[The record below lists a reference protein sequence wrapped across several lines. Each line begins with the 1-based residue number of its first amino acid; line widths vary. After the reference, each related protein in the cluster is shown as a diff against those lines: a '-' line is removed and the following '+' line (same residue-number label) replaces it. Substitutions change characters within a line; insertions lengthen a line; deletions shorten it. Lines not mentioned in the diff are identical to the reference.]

1 MKNTKLMGVASMI
14 AVAALGLSA
23 CAGSSSNPGTGGG
36 SGASGGSSSGGTTK
50 ASFNAALNAVYNPST
65 KTGGVLK
72 FADDAQP
79 DSTDPGDTYYGY
91 MWDFIRLYGRALTM
105 FKPVPGKASSELV
118 GDLAEGKG
126 TSPDKGKTWTYKLR
140 SGLKFEDGTPITSKD
155 VKYAVERQYDKTVF
169 PDGPTY
175 LNDMLNWP
183 AGYKGVYQSKG
194 VNTDSAITTPDDLT
208 ITFHLKSAFSG
219 FDYVAMTPQVIPVEQ
234 AKDTGAKYKE
244 HPISSGPYM
253 FKAGSYVEGKG
264 YTLVRNPNWSKAT
277 DPNRPALVDEID
289 MQFNQNAE
297 DIDNRIIAGD
307 LDVHVTGTG
316 VTSATQSR
324 VLTTPD
330 LKARADNPTIARL
343 WYVSIPSTV
352 KPFDNKDCRIA
363 VQYAMDRTSYQTAY
377 GGQFTGGQLA
387 TTLLP
392 PMIPGY
398 QKFDL
403 YPTPGNKG
411 DVAKAKEYLGKCGQP
426 NGFTTNMGYRA
437 ERPKEKAVAEAFQQA
452 LAKVGI
458 TVNLKGYPKKDYFS
472 TYCGNPPYVV
482 KYDLGLCVNGWGA
495 DWNDGYGFLA
505 QIVDSRVIRDTGGS
519 SNISVRNPA
528 VDKLLDQAQNELD
541 VSKRNAIWGQIDK
554 MVMEDATIYPGVYAN
569 ALLLRGKNLTNVFI
583 NQQFGYYDYVALGKS
598 S

>member
-1 MKNTKLMGVASMI
+1 MNRTKLTGVVSLI
-14 AVAALGLSA
+14 AAAALGLSA
-23 CAGSSSNPGTGGG
+23 CAGSSNNPST
-36 SGASGGSSSGGTTK
+36 GSSSGGTTK
-50 ASFNAALNAVYNPST
+50 AAFNAALDASYNPST
-65 KTGGVLK
+65 KAGGTIK
-72 FADDAQP
+72 YADDAQP

-91 MWDFIRLYGRALTM
+91 MWDFVRLYGRALTM
-105 FKPVPGKASSELV
+105 FKDVPGKGSAELV

-126 TSPDKGKTWTYKLR
+126 TTNDSGKTWTYKLR

-155 VKYAVERQYDKTVF
+155 VKYAVERQYDKEVF

-175 LNDMLNWP
+175 LNDMLAWP
-183 AGYKGVYQSKG
+183 AGYKGAYKSKG
-194 VNTDSAITTPDDLT
+194 VNTDSAITTPDDQT
-208 ITFHLKSAFSG
+208 ITFHLKTAFSG
-219 FDYVAMTPQVIPVEQ
+219 FDYVVMTPQTIPVPQ

-244 HPISSGPYM
+244 HPISSGPYK
-253 FKAGSYVEGKG
+253 FETYTEGKG
-264 YTLVRNPNWSKAT
+264 YALVRNDQWSKAS
-277 DPNRPALVDEID
+277 DPNRPALPDRIE

-324 VLTTPD
+324 VLTSPD

-352 KPFDNKDCRIA
+352 KPFDNKDCRVA

-377 GGQFTGGQLA
+377 GGAFTGGELA
-387 TTLLP
+387 TTILP
-392 PMIPGY
+392 PIIPGY

-411 DVAKAKEYLGKCGQP
+411 DVNKAKEALTKCGKP
-426 NGFTTNMGYRA
+426 SGFATTMGYRS

-458 TVNLKGYPKKDYFS
+458 TVTLKGFPKKDYFS
-472 TYCGNPPYVV
+472 TYCGNPPYVA
-482 KYDLGLCVNGWGA
+482 KNNLGLCVNGWGA
-495 DWNDGYGFLA
+495 DWNDGYGFLS

-519 SNISVRNPA
+519 SNISVRNPD

-541 VSKRNAIWGQIDK
+541 VTKRNGIWGEIDK
-554 MVMEDATIYPGVYAN
+554 KVMEDATIYPGVYAK
-569 ALLLRGKNLTNVFI
+569 ALLIRGKGLTNVWI
-583 NQQFGYYDYVALGKS
+583 NQQFGYYDYLALGKS
-598 S
+598 

>member
-1 MKNTKLMGVASMI
+1 MGVTSMI

-23 CAGSSSNPGTGGG
+23 CAGSSSNPGTGG
-36 SGASGGSSSGGTTK
+36 SSSSGGTTK

-65 KTGGVLK
+65 KTGGTLK

-91 MWDFIRLYGRALTM
+91 MWDFIRLYGRSLTM
-105 FKPVPGKASSELV
+105 FKVVPGQASSELV
-118 GDLAEGKG
+118 GDLAVGKG
-126 TSPDKGKTWTYKLR
+126 TSPDSGKTWTYKLR

-208 ITFHLKSAFSG
+208 ITFHLKTAFSG
-219 FDYVAMTPQVIPVEQ
+219 FDYVAMTPQVMPVEQ

-253 FKAGSYVEGKG
+253 FKEGSYVEGKG

-392 PMIPGY
+392 PIIPGY

-403 YPTPGNKG
+403 YPTPDNKG
-411 DVAKAKEYLGKCGQP
+411 DVTKAKAALAKCGKP

-482 KYDLGLCVNGWGA
+482 KNDLGLCVNGWGA

-541 VSKRNAIWGQIDK
+541 VTKRNAIWGQIDK
-554 MVMEDATIYPGVYAN
+554 LVMEDATVYPGVYAN

>member
-1 MKNTKLMGVASMI
+1 MKNTKLMGAASMI

-23 CAGSSSNPGTGGG
+23 CAGSSSNPGTGG

-65 KTGGVLK
+65 KTGGTLK

-91 MWDFIRLYGRALTM
+91 MWDFIRLYGRSLTM
-105 FKPVPGKASSELV
+105 FKVVPGQASSELV
-118 GDLAEGKG
+118 GDLATGKG
-126 TSPDKGKTWTYKLR
+126 TSPDQGKTWTYKLR

-219 FDYVAMTPQVIPVEQ
+219 FDYVAMTPQVMPVEQ

-253 FKAGSYVEGKG
+253 FKPGSYVEGKG

-377 GGQFTGGQLA
+377 GGQFTGGQMA

-392 PMIPGY
+392 PIIPGY

-411 DVAKAKEYLGKCGQP
+411 DVAKAKAELAKCGKP

-482 KYDLGLCVNGWGA
+482 KNDLGLCVNGWGA

-554 MVMEDATIYPGVYAN
+554 MVMEDATIYPGVYAK

>member
-1 MKNTKLMGVASMI
+1 MKNTKLMGAASLI

-23 CAGSSSNPGTGGG
+23 CAGSSSNPGTGG

-65 KTGGVLK
+65 KTGGTLK

-91 MWDFIRLYGRALTM
+91 MWDFVRLYGRALTM
-105 FKPVPGKASSELV
+105 FKPVPGQASSELV

-194 VNTDSAITTPDDLT
+194 VNTDSAITTPDDTT

-253 FKAGSYVEGKG
+253 FKEGSYVEGKG

-377 GGQFTGGQLA
+377 GGQFTGGQMA

-411 DVAKAKEYLGKCGQP
+411 DVTKAKAELAKCGKP
-426 NGFTTNMGYRA
+426 GGFTTNMGYRA

-458 TVNLKGYPKKDYFS
+458 TVNLKGFPKKDYFS

-482 KYDLGLCVNGWGA
+482 KNDLGLCVNGWGA

>member
-1 MKNTKLMGVASMI
+1 MKNTKLMGAASMI

-23 CAGSSSNPGTGGG
+23 CAGSSSNPGTGS

-65 KTGGVLK
+65 KTGGTLK

-91 MWDFIRLYGRALTM
+91 MWDFIRLYGRSLTM
-105 FKPVPGKASSELV
+105 FKVVPGQASSELV
-118 GDLAEGKG
+118 GDLATGKG
-126 TSPDKGKTWTYKLR
+126 TSPDQGKTWTYHLR

-219 FDYVAMTPQVIPVEQ
+219 FDYVAMTPQVMPVEQ

-253 FKAGSYVEGKG
+253 FKEGSYVEGKG

-377 GGQFTGGQLA
+377 G
-387 TTLLP
+387 
-392 PMIPGY
+392 
-398 QKFDL
+398 
-403 YPTPGNKG
+403 
-411 DVAKAKEYLGKCGQP
+411 
-426 NGFTTNMGYRA
+426 
-437 ERPKEKAVAEAFQQA
+437 
-452 LAKVGI
+452 
-458 TVNLKGYPKKDYFS
+458 
-472 TYCGNPPYVV
+472 
-482 KYDLGLCVNGWGA
+482 
-495 DWNDGYGFLA
+495 
-505 QIVDSRVIRDTGGS
+505 
-519 SNISVRNPA
+519 
-528 VDKLLDQAQNELD
+528 
-541 VSKRNAIWGQIDK
+541 
-554 MVMEDATIYPGVYAN
+554 
-569 ALLLRGKNLTNVFI
+569 
-583 NQQFGYYDYVALGKS
+583 
-598 S
+598 

>member
-1 MKNTKLMGVASMI
+1 MKNTKLMGAASMI

-23 CAGSSSNPGTGGG
+23 CAGSSSNSGTGG

-50 ASFNAALNAVYNPST
+50 ATFNAALNAAYNPST
-65 KTGGVLK
+65 KTGGTLK

-91 MWDFIRLYGRALTM
+91 MWDFIRLYGRSLTM
-105 FKPVPGKASSELV
+105 FKVVPGQASSELV
-118 GDLAEGKG
+118 GDLATGKG
-126 TSPDKGKTWTYKLR
+126 TSPDQGKTWTYKLR

-219 FDYVAMTPQVIPVEQ
+219 FDYVAMTPQVMPVEQ

-377 GGQFTGGQLA
+377 GGEFTGGQLA

-392 PMIPGY
+392 PIIPGY

-411 DVAKAKEYLGKCGQP
+411 DVAKAKAELAKCGQP

-452 LAKVGI
+452 LSKVGI

-482 KYDLGLCVNGWGA
+482 KNDLGLCVNGWGA

-505 QIVDSRVIRDTGGS
+505 QIVDSRVIRDSGGS

-554 MVMEDATIYPGVYAN
+554 MVMADATIYPGVYAK

>member
-1 MKNTKLMGVASMI
+1 MNRTKLTGVVSLI
-14 AVAALGLSA
+14 AAAALGLSA
-23 CAGSSSNPGTGGG
+23 CAGSSNNPST
-36 SGASGGSSSGGTTK
+36 GSSSGGATK
-50 ASFNAALNAVYNPST
+50 AAFNAALDASYNPST
-65 KTGGVLK
+65 KAGGTIK
-72 FADDAQP
+72 YADDAQP

-91 MWDFIRLYGRALTM
+91 MWDFVRLYGRALTM
-105 FKPVPGKASSELV
+105 FKVVPGKGSAELV

-126 TSPDKGKTWTYKLR
+126 TTNDSGKTWTYKLR
-140 SGLKFEDGTPITSKD
+140 SGVKFEDGTAITSKD
-155 VKYAVERQYDKTVF
+155 VKYAVERQFDKEVF

-175 LNDMLNWP
+175 LNDMLAWP
-183 AGYKGVYQSKG
+183 ADYKGAYKSKG
-194 VNTDSAITTPDDLT
+194 ANTDSAITTPDDQT
-208 ITFHLKSAFSG
+208 IVFHLKTAFSG
-219 FDYVAMTPQVIPVEQ
+219 FDYVVMTPQTIPVPQ

-244 HPISSGPYM
+244 HPMSSGPYK
-253 FKAGSYVEGKG
+253 FETYTEGKG
-264 YTLVRNPNWSKAT
+264 YALVRNDQWNKAS
-277 DPNRPALVDEID
+277 DPNRPALPDRIE

-324 VLTTPD
+324 VLTSPD

-352 KPFDNKDCRIA
+352 KPFDNKDCRVA

-377 GGQFTGGQLA
+377 GGAFTGGELA

-392 PMIPGY
+392 PIIPGY

-411 DVAKAKEYLGKCGQP
+411 DVNKAKEALTKCGKP
-426 NGFTTNMGYRA
+426 TGFATTMGYRS

-458 TVNLKGYPKKDYFS
+458 TVTLKGFPKKDYFS
-472 TYCGNPPYVV
+472 TYCGNPPYVA
-482 KYDLGLCVNGWGA
+482 KNNLGLCVNGWGA
-495 DWNDGYGFLA
+495 DWNDGYGFLS

-519 SNISVRNPA
+519 SNISVRNPE

-541 VSKRNAIWGQIDK
+541 VTKRNGIWGDIDK
-554 MVMEDATIYPGVYAN
+554 KVMEDATIYPGVYAK
-569 ALLLRGKNLTNVFI
+569 ALLIRGKGLTNVWI
-583 NQQFGYYDYVALGKS
+583 NQQFGYYDYLALGKS
-598 S
+598 

>member
-1 MKNTKLMGVASMI
+1 MNRTKLTGVVSLI
-14 AVAALGLSA
+14 AAAALGLSA
-23 CAGSSSNPGTGGG
+23 CAGSSNNPST
-36 SGASGGSSSGGTTK
+36 GSSSGGTTK
-50 ASFNAALNAVYNPST
+50 AAFNAALDASYNPST
-65 KTGGVLK
+65 KAGGTIK
-72 FADDAQP
+72 YADDAQP

-91 MWDFIRLYGRALTM
+91 MWDFVRLYGRALTM
-105 FKPVPGKASSELV
+105 FKDVPGKGSAELV

-126 TSPDKGKTWTYKLR
+126 TTNDSGKTWTYKLR

-155 VKYAVERQYDKTVF
+155 VKYAVERQYDKEVF

-175 LNDMLNWP
+175 LNDMLAWP
-183 AGYKGVYQSKG
+183 AGYKGAYKSKG
-194 VNTDSAITTPDDLT
+194 VNTDSAITTPDDQT
-208 ITFHLKSAFSG
+208 ITFHLKTAFSG
-219 FDYVAMTPQVIPVEQ
+219 FDYVVMTPQTIPVPQ

-244 HPISSGPYM
+244 HPISSGPYK
-253 FKAGSYVEGKG
+253 FETYTEGKG
-264 YTLVRNPNWSKAT
+264 YALVRNDQWSKAS
-277 DPNRPALVDEID
+277 DPNRPALPDRIE

-324 VLTTPD
+324 VLTSPD

-352 KPFDNKDCRIA
+352 KPFDNKDCRVA

-377 GGQFTGGQLA
+377 GGAFTGGELA
-387 TTLLP
+387 TTILP
-392 PMIPGY
+392 PIIPGY

-411 DVAKAKEYLGKCGQP
+411 DVNKAKEALTKCGKP
-426 NGFTTNMGYRA
+426 SGFATTMGYRS

-458 TVNLKGYPKKDYFS
+458 TVTLKGFPKKDYFS
-472 TYCGNPPYVV
+472 TYCGNPPYVA
-482 KYDLGLCVNGWGA
+482 KNNLGLCVNGWGA
-495 DWNDGYGFLA
+495 DWNDGYGFLS

-519 SNISVRNPA
+519 SNISVRDPD

-541 VSKRNAIWGQIDK
+541 VTKRNGIWGEIDK
-554 MVMEDATIYPGVYAN
+554 KVMEDATIYPGVYAK
-569 ALLLRGKNLTNVFI
+569 ALLIRGKGLTNVWI
-583 NQQFGYYDYVALGKS
+583 NQQFGYYDYLALGKS
-598 S
+598 

>member
-1 MKNTKLMGVASMI
+1 MKNSKLMGVVSLI
-14 AVAALGLSA
+14 AAGALGLSA
-23 CAGSSSNPGTGGG
+23 CAGSSSNPTTGG
-36 SGASGGSSSGGTTK
+36 SSGGSTK
-50 ASFNAALNAVYNPST
+50 AAFNAALNAVYNPST
-65 KTGGVLK
+65 KAGGTLK

-91 MWDFIRLYGRALTM
+91 MWDFIRLYGRSLTM
-105 FKPVPGKASSELV
+105 FKVAPGLASAQLT
-118 GDLAEGKG
+118 GDLATGKG
-126 TSPDKGKTWTYKLR
+126 VSPDQGKTWTYHLR
-140 SGLKFEDGTPITSKD
+140 PGLKFEDGTPITSKD
-155 VKYAVERQYDKTVF
+155 VKYAVERQYDKDIF

-175 LNDMLNWP
+175 LNDMLAWP
-183 AGYKGVYQSKG
+183 AGYKGAYKSKG
-194 VNTDSAITTPDDLT
+194 MNTDSAISTPDDLT

-219 FDYVAMTPQVIPVEQ
+219 FDYVVMTPQTIPVPE

-253 FKAGSYVEGKG
+253 FEANSYVEGKG
-264 YTLVRNPNWSKAT
+264 YNLVRNPNWSKAT
-277 DPNRPALVDEID
+277 DPNRTALPDRIE

-316 VTSATQSR
+316 VTTATQAR

-363 VQYAMDRTSYQTAY
+363 VQYAMDRTAYQTAY

-403 YPTPGNKG
+403 YPTPGNAG
-411 DVAKAKEYLGKCGQP
+411 DVTKAKAELTKCGKP
-426 NGFTTNMGYRA
+426 NGFSTTMGYRA
-437 ERPKEKAVAEAFQQA
+437 ERPKEKAVAEAFQQS

-458 TVNLKGYPKKDYFS
+458 NVTLKGFPKKDYFS

-482 KYDLGLCVNGWGA
+482 KNNLGLCVNGWGA

-505 QIVDSRVIRDTGGS
+505 QIVDSRVIRDSGGS

-541 VSKRNAIWGQIDK
+541 VTKRNAIWGQIDK

-583 NQQFGYYDYVALGKS
+583 NQQYGYYDYLSLGKS